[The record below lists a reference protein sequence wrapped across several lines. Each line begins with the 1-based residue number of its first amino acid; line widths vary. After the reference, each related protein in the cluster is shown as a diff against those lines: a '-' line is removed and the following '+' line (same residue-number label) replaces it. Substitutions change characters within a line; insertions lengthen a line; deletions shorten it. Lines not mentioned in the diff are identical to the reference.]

1 MALILE
7 KQNQLLEEKEQPK
20 LLIDENEPLDEE
32 AKYKL
37 DTVEFTRLLE
47 RREKLVKNLT
57 NRLQEQDKMV
67 EDLTNRLEEQDK
79 LVEDQSNRL
88 KERGDHIEELS
99 NRLKEQD
106 SLLKDAVFTD
116 E

>member
-1 MALILE
+1 MEKTLALILE
-7 KQNQLLEEKEQPK
+7 KHNQLLEEKEEPK
-20 LLIDENEPLDEE
+20 LLIEENEPLDEE

-57 NRLQEQDKMV
+57 NRLEKQDKLVEELMNRVSEQDKMV
-67 EDLTNRLEEQDK
+67 EDLTSRLEEQDQ

-88 KERGDHIEELS
+88 
-99 NRLKEQD
+99 
-106 SLLKDAVFTD
+106 
-116 E
+116 